1 MSPEVVLGI
10 FSVIIAVSYAVQTVT
25 GFGSMVVC
33 VTIGAHLMDIREIV
47 TLAVP
52 LSFLQT
58 GYVAIRHRDGIEW
71 RLLWRRVLP
80 WMCVGMGL
88 AFAFLGDVDRES
100 LKVAFGLMVLVLGLR
115 ELWRLRADEPDQQ
128 SRISA
133 PASTL
138 AIFGAGVIHGI
149 YATGG
154 PLLVYALGR
163 EDLGKHVFRSTLTMV
178 WFLLSIV
185 LMGNFLYEG
194 RYDVDVGAKLVWLL
208 PGLPVGIAVGE
219 WLHRR
224 VEERRFKFLIFGL
237 LVVAAIT
244 LLIR

>member
-1 MSPEVVLGI
+1 MSPETVLGL
-10 FSVIIAVSYAVQTVT
+10 FSLIIAVSYAVQTVT

-71 RLLWRRVLP
+71 RLLSRRVLP
-80 WMCVGMGL
+80 WMCGGMGL
-88 AFAFLGDVDRES
+88 AFAFLAGVDRES
-100 LKVAFGLMVLVLGLR
+100 LRVAFGIMVLALGLR
-115 ELWRLRADEPDQQ
+115 ELWRLHAGEGTAASP
-128 SRISA
+128 ISA

-138 AIFGAGVIHGI
+138 AIFGAGVIHGV

-185 LMGNFLYEG
+185 LMGNFIYEG
-194 RYDVDVGAKLVWLL
+194 RYDADTGMKLLWLL

-219 WLHRR
+219 WVHRR

-237 LVVAAIT
+237 LVVASVT
-244 LLIR
+244 LLMR